1 MLSVASRT
9 TLHSI
14 LTCKILS
21 QEHQY
26 NIEQDFSCAM
36 LSGASRTTLHKVSPL
51 QYCSRSIKTTL
62 YRIFSWAALPKY
74 VWDNSAQENYLWNVG
89 PERTV
94 IFSQEDNLHNVVL
107 TCLGQYC
114 KDPQS
119 TNNFTQAN
127 NLQFCLDLSEPT
139 LHKEVTCAMLV
150 HGWQCLWGKYPI
162 QCCLCRSCWDNI
174 ASEYYLFNVF
184 QICLRQKLP
193 VQCGPRA
200 HRHIFAEKP
209 VVVSNVW

>member
-62 YRIFSWAALPKY
+62 YWIFSWAALPKY

-162 QCCLCRSCWDNI
+162 QCCVDH
-174 ASEYYLFNVF
+174 AGTT
-184 QICLRQKLP
+184 LRQNIIYSMFSRYVWDKNYLCN
-193 VQCGPRA
+193 VGPERTD
-200 HRHIFAEKP
+200 IFSQKNR
-209 VVVSNVW
+209 S